1 MGPADVVI
9 PAVIVDHV
17 FAAHGADTHVLHQ
30 VFPEGRLVRKAI
42 HGEQRPAVQRRKA
55 TQVIKTSFG
64 LNLADIRKEGLLGMD
79 DRQIMFQLGMVALSN
94 PEVINNSFDFVNQ
107 HNLIKNE
114 FFSPFKFFNISL
126 LRFLGV
132 FPLMSRGMKIYP
144 NGVALERSN
153 VYIYRTK
160 DYKLSTLVGYKPG
173 SAGAQQTTMMALLP
187 GGVTVF
193 TNNPLKDKEFR
204 TAPGFWGGYGT
215 APHAVQ
221 DENVCMLIHRIPRH
235 ITFSPSPILPY
246 THTFLSEELMDE
258 VIVEG
263 NYAFARKDKTFVAL
277 IGANCFEYLPFHKEK
292 AAVTDGL
299 LRDPS
304 KRFELVQRGRKQH
317 TIYELSTAE
326 KESFEQFMD
335 RIKANEVAFD
345 GRHLTYRTEG
355 KEYALTYEGDF
366 TVNGEVQPYEY
377 KRYDSSYV
385 QADYLSEDLV
395 INSAGGTH
403 RVNVAKNVRE

>member
-1 MGPADVVI
+1 
-9 PAVIVDHV
+9 
-17 FAAHGADTHVLHQ
+17 
-30 VFPEGRLVRKAI
+30 
-42 HGEQRPAVQRRKA
+42 
-55 TQVIKTSFG
+55 
-64 LNLADIRKEGLLGMD
+64 
-79 DRQIMFQLGMVALSN
+79 
-94 PEVINNSFDFVNQ
+94 
-107 HNLIKNE
+107 
-114 FFSPFKFFNISL
+114 
-126 LRFLGV
+126 
-132 FPLMSRGMKIYP
+132 
-144 NGVALERSN
+144 
-153 VYIYRTK
+153 
-160 DYKLSTLVGYKPG
+160 
-173 SAGAQQTTMMALLP
+173 
-187 GGVTVF
+187 
-193 TNNPLKDKEFR
+193 
-204 TAPGFWGGYGT
+204 
-215 APHAVQ
+215 
-221 DENVCMLIHRIPRH
+221 
-235 ITFSPSPILPY
+235 
-246 THTFLSEELMDE
+246 MDE